1 MGIVVTVATLV
12 VGIRAFNGIEY
23 KIYAELI
30 ISLIVIVIALVIVLL
45 IMIMFKRITL
55 SFLNKIDDSFLEVF
69 QREDMLNGF
78 LAEKTFYINSLTIP
92 LFAISRFI
100 ILLHGHRF
108 DLSAAYEKAS
118 ELLNLSNSKRRYLKD
133 RADEEYARIEVTL
146 RIYEKVEAFLQSEST
161 FFGDAEYLVCYL
173 RFQISITMYT
183 SNIIIASL

>member
-1 MGIVVTVATLV
+1 MAFNQNIERKKWIIARIKYMIIIYREELNSQRLRFNNFVQNQISGYQNWMNSLLAGMGIVVTVATLV

-92 LFAISRFI
+92 QLYAISRFI

-108 DLSAAYEKAS
+108 DLSATHMRKR
-118 ELLNLSNSKRRYLKD
+118 LNY
-133 RADEEYARIEVTL
+133 
-146 RIYEKVEAFLQSEST
+146 
-161 FFGDAEYLVCYL
+161 
-173 RFQISITMYT
+173 
-183 SNIIIASL
+183 